1 MRAGERLVV
10 VADDEALRERL
21 SQLMWE
27 QGGKSF
33 LANGTADG
41 PHASRQPILVSAQC
55 SAPNE
60 ARLVILADG
69 RWREEAGTFDRAMLL
84 FDPAAADGARD
95 LWRDFAAREDID
107 NRIFKQTQ
115 EGAWLEGR

>member
-95 LWRDFAAREDID
+95 LWRDLAAREDID